1 MEIKAESPHRSAAG
15 QPEAILLIFLLVFL
29 LGLMTPDRPFHAL
42 RFRVVIFAA
51 CFSLWLGDVTPAV
64 CQTEVG
70 DA

>member
-1 MEIKAESPHRSAAG
+1 MTSFSVIKIG
-15 QPEAILLIFLLVFL
+15 WILIS
-29 LGLMTPDRPFHAL
+29 LGLAAPDHPFHAL

-51 CFSLWLGDVTPAV
+51 CFSLRLGDVTPAV